1 MEDII
6 SPSDKQVMVSKFL
19 EIVAGQSA
27 DTVRQFL
34 QVLIPILKPTG
45 YTSADPYKICSSIY
59 KQGSENHEIEHWKIR
74 DDGNKNFCYVTGH
87 KKHGCIYVATNV
99 TITLS
104 AVTDICCCC

>member
-45 YTSADPYKICSSIY
+45 YTSADPYKIYLLLLLMPVDVTSS
-59 KQGSENHEIEHWKIR
+59 
-74 DDGNKNFCYVTGH
+74 V
-87 KKHGCIYVATNV
+87 
-99 TITLS
+99 LS
-104 AVTDICCCC
+104 AATAVCCFLTASVV